1 MDGFLAMGLCFTLT
15 LILIAIRIPIGL
27 SLMSAAFFGIVI
39 EKSWN
44 AAVGSLARLPFEM
57 AANWEF
63 SAAPM
68 FLFMGFICAS
78 TGLTN
83 GLFKASTII
92 LSRLPG
98 ALASASVFASAL
110 FAAASGSSVA
120 TAAAMSKIAIPEMLR
135 RGYDEGLTC
144 GTVAASGTLGS
155 LIPPSILLILYG
167 VYADVSIGKLF
178 LAGIVPGIFSAIIYM
193 AMISIRCGL
202 IPRLSG
208 DNVNTRDP
216 DTSTWEVV
224 KNILPL
230 PIIITLVMGS
240 IFFGVATPTEA
251 GALGAFGAI
260 ILAGLRGKL
269 TYTAFKQA
277 LIQTAESFAS
287 IFFIIVGGA
296 LLTRFIAITGVTPQ
310 ILALFETLHA
320 GPLILICLTTLVY
333 ILLGMFIDS
342 IGLLLLTVPIFM
354 PLARA
359 LGIDLIWYGIILIK
373 LLEVGLITPPIGLNI
388 FVIKSALGGRIKLP
402 VIFRGVCWFILMDLL
417 TLVLLVTF
425 PAICLWLPSLIR

>member
-1 MDGFLAMGLCFTLT
+1 MESFVAMGLCFALT
-15 LILIAIRIPIGL
+15 LMLIAIRIPIGL

-57 AANWEF
+57 SANWEF

-83 GLFKASTII
+83 GLFKASTIL

-98 ALASASVFASAL
+98 SLASASVFASAL

-120 TAAAMSKIAIPEMLR
+120 TAAAMSKIAVPEMLKQ
-135 RGYDEGLTC
+135 GYDEGLAC

-178 LAGIVPGIFSAIIYM
+178 LAGIVPGIISALIYM
-193 AMISIRCGL
+193 LMISLRCKLTPG
-202 IPRLSG
+202 LSG
-208 DNVNTRDP
+208 ENTTTNDP
-216 DTSTWEVV
+216 DTHTWDVV
-224 KNILPL
+224 KTILPL

-251 GALGAFGAI
+251 GALGALGAI
-260 ILAGLRGKL
+260 TLAGLRGQL

-277 LIQTAESFAS
+277 LIQTAESFAG

-296 LLTRFIAITGVTPQ
+296 LLTRYIAITGITPQ
-310 ILALFETLHA
+310 ILTLFENMHA
-320 GPLILICLTTLVY
+320 GPLVLICLTTLVY

-359 LGIDLIWYGIILIK
+359 LGMDLIWYGIILIK

-388 FVIKSALGGRIKLP
+388 FVIKSALGRRVKLP

-425 PAICLWLPSLIR
+425 PVICLWLPNLIR